1 MKLFTS
7 LYRALPAVICSLA
20 VMQAGAEKLV
30 ILHTND
36 THSIIDPAYD
46 SDLGGVVRRKAV
58 IDSVRRA
65 NKNVMLIDAGDVVQ
79 GSLYFTL
86 FHGEVEQKIM
96 NALGYDIQILG
107 NHEFDNGMED
117 LEKYLRGLNA
127 DLLSANY
134 NFRDT
139 NLKDLFIPVTIREYD
154 GRRIGFIGIN
164 VNPEGLIDKNKMGA
178 TEYTD
183 AIEAANLCA
192 DYLKKIA
199 HCDLVV
205 VVSHIGYDDQKFGS
219 DVDMARASR
228 NIDVI
233 IGAHSHTTVN
243 PASAKSPA
251 WRIPDAAGDTV
262 LVTQTGRYGANIG
275 EITIDLDNLTADYRL
290 IPINSRLD
298 DRADPSL
305 VELIKPYKH
314 PVDSIRAIRIGT
326 ATGDFPQY
334 PQLTNWMA
342 DFVKSEAQHAAGIPV
357 DLAMVN
363 RGGVRRPVM
372 KGAITKGE
380 IMESFPF
387 DNCLV
392 VLEMKGDRLSATF
405 DSIAASKTPLT
416 GVSSNVKVTVDTASK
431 RAVKVTL
438 NGKPIDPAK
447 TYRVATIDYL
457 ARGNDGFGPLRDGK
471 TLYTSKRLLYNDMID
486 AMESG
491 WMRGRKQKPDAA
503 ERMKLAK

>member
-1 MKLFTS
+1 
-7 LYRALPAVICSLA
+7 
-20 VMQAGAEKLV
+20 
-30 ILHTND
+30 
-36 THSIIDPAYD
+36 
-46 SDLGGVVRRKAV
+46 
-58 IDSVRRA
+58 
-65 NKNVMLIDAGDVVQ
+65 
-79 GSLYFTL
+79 
-86 FHGEVEQKIM
+86 
-96 NALGYDIQILG
+96 
-107 NHEFDNGMED
+107 
-117 LEKYLRGLNA
+117 
-127 DLLSANY
+127 
-134 NFRDT
+134 
-139 NLKDLFIPVTIREYD
+139 
-154 GRRIGFIGIN
+154 
-164 VNPEGLIDKNKMGA
+164 
-178 TEYTD
+178 
-183 AIEAANLCA
+183 
-192 DYLKKIA
+192 
-199 HCDLVV
+199 
-205 VVSHIGYDDQKFGS
+205 
-219 DVDMARASR
+219 
-228 NIDVI
+228 
-233 IGAHSHTTVN
+233 
-243 PASAKSPA
+243 
-251 WRIPDAAGDTV
+251 
-262 LVTQTGRYGANIG
+262 
-275 EITIDLDNLTADYRL
+275 
-290 IPINSRLD
+290 
-298 DRADPSL
+298 
-305 VELIKPYKH
+305 
-314 PVDSIRAIRIGT
+314 
-326 ATGDFPQY
+326 
-334 PQLTNWMA
+334 MA